1 MAVAVL
7 LRQRAL
13 SSPHA
18 VSCRNG
24 SYCLERLDPWAL
36 PVYTSGLFSNSD
48 LHSKVNSTSLRF
60 WRTYHN
66 SGKFDLTDLTHPHMW
81 YPKAREKKR
90 NVFLHVGP
98 TNSGKT
104 YSALKRLEASSSGV
118 YCGPLRL
125 LAREV
130 AQRLNKVNVP
140 CNLITGQERNEIEG
154 AKHSS
159 VTVEMAD
166 MTTNYQ
172 CAVIDEIQMYVDI
185 SVYLYAW
192 KISKFNRSYVV
203 EQVQY
208 YERLSPLVPLK
219 SPLGSFSNIKA
230 GDCLVSFSR
239 RGIYKLKKRI
249 EREGKHLCSVVYG
262 SLPPETRT
270 KQATMFNDDT
280 SDLNVLVASDAIGMG
295 LNLNISRIIFSTM
308 MKFDGFC
315 NRELTV
321 AEIKQIAGRAGRYG
335 SKFPVGE
342 VTCLNPQDLPLLHS
356 SLKSASSI
364 IERAGLFPTFDL
376 LSLYSRLHGTDFFHP
391 ILERFLEKAKLSP
404 DYFITDCEDMLKVA
418 AIVDDLPLGLY
429 DKYLFCMSP
438 VDVSDDIS
446 AQGLVQAS
454 ISILLFFFTIFCG
467 TRIHV
472 SNFFNMQFAENYAR
486 KGIVRLKE
494 IFTPGTLQVPKTDN
508 QLKELESVHKVLELY
523 VWLSFRMDDSFPDRE
538 VAASQKS
545 ICSML
550 IEEYLERF
558 GWQPQDRRKVLGG
571 AQKLLQEYDV
581 SQIGRAFNDAGG
593 GDGGKA
599 FNGAGGGDGG
609 KAFNG
614 AGGGDGGKAFNGA
627 GGGDGGKAFN
637 GAGGGGKDFNSAG
650 GVGAADQVPGD
661 GVSLRGTFKVGE
673 APRPS
678 MVASNRFTA
687 VGWLELNVLFYL
699 SYCVTNS
706 VHMGS

>member
-1 MAVAVL
+1 MCSVECQNQARL
-7 LRQRAL
+7 LQT
-13 SSPHA
+13 
-18 VSCRNG
+18 
-24 SYCLERLDPWAL
+24 L
-36 PVYTSGLFSNSD
+36 PNSGAVYTSGLFSNSD

-172 CAVIDEIQMYVDI
+172 CAVIDEIQMVGCKSRGYSFTRALLGLCSDELHVCGDPAAVPLI
-185 SVYLYAW
+185 QRILEATGD
-192 KISKFNRSYVV
+192 VV
-203 EQVQY
+203 TVQY

-446 AQGLVQAS
+446 AQGLVQ
-454 ISILLFFFTIFCG
+454 
-467 TRIHV
+467 
-472 SNFFNMQFAENYAR
+472 FAENYAR

-581 SQIGRAFNDAGG
+581 SQMNKYFQEVN
-593 GDGGKA
+593 
-599 FNGAGGGDGG
+599 
-609 KAFNG
+609 
-614 AGGGDGGKAFNGA
+614 
-627 GGGDGGKAFN
+627 
-637 GAGGGGKDFNSAG
+637 
-650 GVGAADQVPGD
+650 PGP
-661 GVSLRGTFKVGE
+661 K
-673 APRPS
+673 
-678 MVASNRFTA
+678 
-687 VGWLELNVLFYL
+687 
-699 SYCVTNS
+699 
-706 VHMGS
+706 

>member
-1 MAVAVL
+1 MPKPSAPSADITDQWWHTISV
-7 LRQRAL
+7 
-13 SSPHA
+13 
-18 VSCRNG
+18 
-24 SYCLERLDPWAL
+24 
-36 PVYTSGLFSNSD
+36 VYTSGLFSNSD
-48 LHSKVNSTSLRF
+48 LHSMVNSTNLRF

-66 SGKFDLTDLTHPHMW
+66 SAKFDLTDLTHPHIW

-125 LAREV
+125 LAREI

-140 CNLITGQERNEIEG
+140 CNLITGQERDEIEG

-166 MTTNYQ
+166 VTTDYQ
-172 CAVIDEIQMYVDI
+172 CAVIDEIQMVGCKSRGYSFTRALLGLCSDELHVCGDPAAVPLI
-185 SVYLYAW
+185 QRILEATGD
-192 KISKFNRSYVV
+192 VV
-203 EQVQY
+203 TVQY

-230 GDCLVSFSR
+230 GDCLVTFSR
-239 RGIYKLKKRI
+239 RGIYTLKKRI

-280 SDLNVLVASDAIGMG
+280 SDLDVLVASDAIGMG

-342 VTCLNPQDLPLLHS
+342 VTCVDAEDLPLLHS
-356 SLKSASSI
+356 SLKSASPI

-391 ILERFLEKAKLSP
+391 VLERFLEKAKLSP
-404 DYFITDCEDMLKVA
+404 DYFIADCEDMLKVA
-418 AIVDDLPLGLY
+418 AIVDDFPLGLY
-429 DKYLFCMSP
+429 DKYLFCISP
-438 VDVSDDIS
+438 VDIRDDIS
-446 AQGLVQAS
+446 VQGLV
-454 ISILLFFFTIFCG
+454 
-467 TRIHV
+467 
-472 SNFFNMQFAENYAR
+472 QFAENYAR

-550 IEEYLERF
+550 IEEYLERS
-558 GWQPQDRRKVLGG
+558 GWRPQGRRKFLRGPQP
-571 AQKLLQEYDV
+571 QKLLQEYDE
-581 SQIGRAFNDAGG
+581 SQLRKYFQEVN
-593 GDGGKA
+593 
-599 FNGAGGGDGG
+599 
-609 KAFNG
+609 
-614 AGGGDGGKAFNGA
+614 
-627 GGGDGGKAFN
+627 
-637 GAGGGGKDFNSAG
+637 
-650 GVGAADQVPGD
+650 PGP
-661 GVSLRGTFKVGE
+661 K
-673 APRPS
+673 
-678 MVASNRFTA
+678 
-687 VGWLELNVLFYL
+687 
-699 SYCVTNS
+699 
-706 VHMGS
+706 

>member
-18 VSCRNG
+18 VSCRN
-24 SYCLERLDPWAL
+24 A
-36 PVYTSGLFSNSD
+36 VYTSGLFSNSD

-172 CAVIDEIQMYVDI
+172 CAVIDEIQMVGCKSRGYSFTRALLGLCSDELHVCGDPAAVPLI
-185 SVYLYAW
+185 QRILEATGD
-192 KISKFNRSYVV
+192 VV
-203 EQVQY
+203 TVQY

-438 VDVSDDIS
+438 VDVNDDIS
-446 AQGLVQAS
+446 AQGLV
-454 ISILLFFFTIFCG
+454 
-467 TRIHV
+467 
-472 SNFFNMQFAENYAR
+472 QFAENYAR

-581 SQIGRAFNDAGG
+581 SQMNKYFQEVN
-593 GDGGKA
+593 
-599 FNGAGGGDGG
+599 
-609 KAFNG
+609 
-614 AGGGDGGKAFNGA
+614 
-627 GGGDGGKAFN
+627 
-637 GAGGGGKDFNSAG
+637 
-650 GVGAADQVPGD
+650 PGP
-661 GVSLRGTFKVGE
+661 K
-673 APRPS
+673 
-678 MVASNRFTA
+678 
-687 VGWLELNVLFYL
+687 
-699 SYCVTNS
+699 
-706 VHMGS
+706 

>member
-7 LRQRAL
+7 LRQRTL

-18 VSCRNG
+18 VSSCRNV
-24 SYCLERLDPWAL
+24 
-36 PVYTSGLFSNSD
+36 VYTCGLFSNSD
-48 LHSKVNSTSLRF
+48 LHSMVNSTNLRF

-66 SGKFDLTDLTHPHMW
+66 SGKFDLTDLTHPHIW

-125 LAREV
+125 LAREI
-130 AQRLNKVNVP
+130 AQRLNKVNIP
-140 CNLITGQERNEIEG
+140 CNLITGQERDEIEG

-166 MTTNYQ
+166 VTTDYQ
-172 CAVIDEIQMYVDI
+172 CAVIDEIQMVGCKSRGYSFTRALLGLCSDELHVCGDPAAVPLI
-185 SVYLYAW
+185 QRILEATGD
-192 KISKFNRSYVV
+192 VV
-203 EQVQY
+203 TVQY

-230 GDCLVSFSR
+230 GDCLVTFSR
-239 RGIYKLKKRI
+239 RGIYTLKKRI

-342 VTCLNPQDLPLLHS
+342 VTCLNAEDLPLLHS
-356 SLKSASSI
+356 SLKSASPI

-391 ILERFLEKAKLSP
+391 VLERFLEKAKLSP
-404 DYFITDCEDMLKVA
+404 DYFIADCEDMLKVA
-418 AIVDDLPLGLY
+418 AIVDDFLS
-429 DKYLFCMSP
+429 DCMINTSSVS
-438 VDVSDDIS
+438 VDIRDDIS
-446 AQGLVQAS
+446 VQGLV
-454 ISILLFFFTIFCG
+454 
-467 TRIHV
+467 
-472 SNFFNMQFAENYAR
+472 QFAENYAR

-523 VWLSFRMDDSFPDRE
+523 VWLSFRMDDSFPDHE

-550 IEEYLERF
+550 IEEYLERS
-558 GWQPQDRRKVLGG
+558 GWQPQGRRKFLRG
-571 AQKLLQEYDV
+571 AQKLLQEYDE
-581 SQIGRAFNDAGG
+581 SQLRKYFQEVN
-593 GDGGKA
+593 
-599 FNGAGGGDGG
+599 
-609 KAFNG
+609 
-614 AGGGDGGKAFNGA
+614 
-627 GGGDGGKAFN
+627 
-637 GAGGGGKDFNSAG
+637 
-650 GVGAADQVPGD
+650 PGP
-661 GVSLRGTFKVGE
+661 K
-673 APRPS
+673 
-678 MVASNRFTA
+678 
-687 VGWLELNVLFYL
+687 
-699 SYCVTNS
+699 
-706 VHMGS
+706 

>member
-18 VSCRNG
+18 ASSCRNV
-24 SYCLERLDPWAL
+24 
-36 PVYTSGLFSNSD
+36 VYTSGLFSNSD
-48 LHSKVNSTSLRF
+48 LHSMVNSTNLRF

-66 SGKFDLTDLTHPHMW
+66 SAKFDLTDLTHPHIW

-125 LAREV
+125 LAREI

-140 CNLITGQERNEIEG
+140 CNLITGQERDEIEG

-166 MTTNYQ
+166 VTTDYQ
-172 CAVIDEIQMYVDI
+172 CAVIDEIQMVGCKSRGYSFTRALLGLCSDELHVCGDPAAVPLI
-185 SVYLYAW
+185 QRILEATGD
-192 KISKFNRSYVV
+192 VV
-203 EQVQY
+203 TVQY

-230 GDCLVSFSR
+230 GDCLVTFSR
-239 RGIYKLKKRI
+239 RGIYTLKKRI

-280 SDLNVLVASDAIGMG
+280 SDLDVLVASDAIGMG

-342 VTCLNPQDLPLLHS
+342 VTCVDAEDLPLLHS
-356 SLKSASSI
+356 SLKSASPI

-391 ILERFLEKAKLSP
+391 VLERFLEKAKLSP
-404 DYFITDCEDMLKVA
+404 DYFIADCEDMLKVA
-418 AIVDDLPLGLY
+418 AIVDDFPLGLY
-429 DKYLFCMSP
+429 DKYLFCISP
-438 VDVSDDIS
+438 VDIRDDIS
-446 AQGLVQAS
+446 VQGLV
-454 ISILLFFFTIFCG
+454 
-467 TRIHV
+467 
-472 SNFFNMQFAENYAR
+472 QFAENYAR

-550 IEEYLERF
+550 IEEYLERS
-558 GWQPQDRRKVLGG
+558 GWRPQGRRKFLRGPQP
-571 AQKLLQEYDV
+571 QKLLQEYDE
-581 SQIGRAFNDAGG
+581 SQLVN
-593 GDGGKA
+593 
-599 FNGAGGGDGG
+599 
-609 KAFNG
+609 
-614 AGGGDGGKAFNGA
+614 
-627 GGGDGGKAFN
+627 
-637 GAGGGGKDFNSAG
+637 
-650 GVGAADQVPGD
+650 
-661 GVSLRGTFKVGE
+661 
-673 APRPS
+673 
-678 MVASNRFTA
+678 
-687 VGWLELNVLFYL
+687 
-699 SYCVTNS
+699 
-706 VHMGS
+706 